1 MLSSVKR
8 DAVCFSLFQSIRDPV
23 LASTNYSLL
32 LPFFVFNKIKDSSL
46 YSRNSSQAKITRK
59 IPGRAEGLSWWV
71 SWRPTIGSCAT
82 DMRGGYSHVWSLQT
96 ENKIKKI
103 NFIFW
108 FNIRL
113 RCNNNS
119 DSNFAFVEK
128 TAAKLLDFTCSA
140 ASFRPFSSLYTCCSS
155 PDGHTAAISVLF

>member
-1 MLSSVKR
+1 
-8 DAVCFSLFQSIRDPV
+8 
-23 LASTNYSLL
+23 
-32 LPFFVFNKIKDSSL
+32 
-46 YSRNSSQAKITRK
+46 
-59 IPGRAEGLSWWV
+59 
-71 SWRPTIGSCAT
+71 
-82 DMRGGYSHVWSLQT
+82 MRGGYSHVWSLQT